1 MAIVFFIGMLSFHF
15 RRPESVPGPPGMC
28 QRSKGSF
35 SVWWGL
41 VYNNSNPRY
50 SEVIPKQE
58 IVDCH

>member
-1 MAIVFFIGMLSFHF
+1 
-15 RRPESVPGPPGMC
+15 MC